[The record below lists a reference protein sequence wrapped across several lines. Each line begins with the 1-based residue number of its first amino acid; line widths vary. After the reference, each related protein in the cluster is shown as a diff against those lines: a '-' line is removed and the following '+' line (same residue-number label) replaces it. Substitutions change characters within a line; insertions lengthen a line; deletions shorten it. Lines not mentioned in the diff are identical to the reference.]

1 MSGMSGMSGMS
12 AWSLQRLTGAV
23 QANCHRADARH
34 AADMTLCIYLLQ
46 MREFFRWER
55 GLPFAAPLPRQAV
68 GSWIAEREALWSG
81 LEDSEFEP
89 LPLPSPRLS
98 AFDEGCEMVDPF
110 DLPRI
115 AQALAPL
122 GLIYGAGL
130 VAAQR
135 PVFFLAQQ
143 YSASRSDTSSGPL
156 PVLTAGTEL
165 ARGLVSPLATL
176 GLQGAEQV
184 IVIRREA
191 LARWCWERFE
201 TYSLRR
207 TPGTP
212 MHALVQAY
220 GLDQG
225 FDAALP
231 RWLDEQ
237 SEVLLLHELA
247 EHQVGQRLGSA
258 WADLRLSLT
267 SRRAELQARA
277 LRDLLAD
284 CSSTLPTLL
293 ERGADRSLHGWFA
306 AFEGLRQLLYPGLS
320 GAYACWRGGDGG
332 LALRQAC
339 DIGVSHFG
347 ALAEQA
353 LALHAQGGDN
363 AQQTIEKALLA
374 PAACCGWTA
383 EARAA

>member
-1 MSGMSGMSGMS
+1 MNAVGGT
-12 AWSLQRLTGAV
+12 ADWSLPLLVSAV

-55 GLPFAAPLPRQAV
+55 GLPFAAALPRQAV
-68 GSWIAEREALWSG
+68 GNWIAEREALWSG

-89 LPLPSPRLS
+89 LPLPSLHLG
-98 AFDEGCEMVDPF
+98 AAGAGCEMVDPF

-115 AQALAPL
+115 AQALTPM

-135 PVFFLAQQ
+135 PVFFLARQF
-143 YSASRSDTSSGPL
+143 SASRLDAGSEAL
-156 PVLTAGTEL
+156 PVLTAGKEL

-176 GLQGAEQV
+176 GLQGAARAV
-184 IVIRREA
+184 VIRREA
-191 LARWCWERFE
+191 LARWCWERYE
-201 TYSLRR
+201 AHALRS

-220 GLDQG
+220 GLDED
-225 FDAALP
+225 FEAALP
-231 RWLDEQ
+231 RWLAEQ

-247 EHQVGQRLGSA
+247 EHQVGQRLGQA
-258 WADLRLSLT
+258 WAELRLSLA

-284 CSSTLPTLL
+284 CTLTLPALL
-293 ERGADRSLHGWFA
+293 DRGADASLHGWFA
-306 AFEGLRQLLYPGLS
+306 AFEGPRTLLFPGLIS
-320 GAYACWRGGDGG
+320 AYACWRGGDGG
-332 LALRQAC
+332 TALREAC
-339 DIGVSHFG
+339 DRGAEHFA
-347 ALAEQA
+347 ALAQQV
-353 LALHAQGGDN
+353 LALHAQGGDKSVQ
-363 AQQTIEKALLA
+363 AVEKALLA

-383 EARAA
+383 